1 MSGLNCPFYPVY
13 VNGGAQAEYSRQQ
26 QYYNEDLAIYQ
37 AQDTK
42 NDDQQDAIDDNNLA
56 LNASLANFETN
67 ADNGL
72 ASGYAVIQVPD
83 GAEADMTTA
92 NIRLWDMAV
101 DAVAEASY
109 IISVTTT
116 IELTAGGDLNSINFV
131 LFYDGVPIAEQGAS
145 MLSQNVVQQTLT
157 ATFLY
162 TFTAILPNTYIELNV
177 AGSPNP
183 AFFSNMITQFTPI
196 KNPAYV

>member
-13 VNGGAQAEYSRQQ
+13 VNGGAQAEAQRLQ

-37 AQDTK
+37 AQVTK
-42 NDDQQDAIDDNNLA
+42 NDDQQDIIEDNNLA
-56 LNASLANFETN
+56 LELSLTNFETN

-72 ASGYAVIQVPD
+72 ASGYILFQVPD
-83 GAEADMTTA
+83 VAEPDLTTA
-92 NIRLWDMAV
+92 DIRLWDMAV
-101 DAVAEASY
+101 DPVQEANY
-109 IISVTTT
+109 IISVNTS

-131 LFYDGVPIAEQGAS
+131 LFYDGVPVAEQGAS

-162 TFTAILPNTYIELNV
+162 TFVAILPNTYIQLNV

-183 AFFSNMITQFTPI
+183 ALFSNMTTQFTAI